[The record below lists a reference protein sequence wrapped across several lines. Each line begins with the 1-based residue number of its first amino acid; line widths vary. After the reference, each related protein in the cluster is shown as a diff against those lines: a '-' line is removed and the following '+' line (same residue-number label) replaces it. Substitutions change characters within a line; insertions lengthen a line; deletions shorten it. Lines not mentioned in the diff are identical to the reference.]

1 MEAINEI
8 SSFVEAMSQI
18 VARQVLLIDPTLLA
32 TAILSSVFISS
43 MLLIVSP
50 RLVVILGATGLI
62 LLGIFV
68 VVAPDS
74 AIIVLTIGC
83 GLLGVIRFRR
93 RVTIMELQLDELT
106 RAVRGLETAEN
117 RRFMRSLKSTESSS
131 SFMPDAPSIV
141 SSEQMGLET
150 KSTEFHVLRSSPRR
164 T

>member
-8 SSFVEAMSQI
+8 SSFVEAMSQV

-117 RRFMRSLKSTESSS
+117 RRFM
-131 SFMPDAPSIV
+131 
-141 SSEQMGLET
+141 
-150 KSTEFHVLRSSPRR
+150 
-164 T
+164 